1 MNNPTGVFRMIVDQM
16 LLGVHTAFLGKIVSF
31 QADKKTATVQPLTL
45 EKQVGQNGSPQ
56 SVLTNIPVL
65 NHACFKYSLT
75 DRACLVDSS
84 GATESR
90 THMIAEP
97 LKPGDLC
104 LCVTCE
110 RDITE
115 ARRGNSV
122 VPPLG
127 HHERK
132 DSIVIGVIG

>member
-1 MNNPTGVFRMIVDQM
+1 MNHPSAVLRMIVDQM

-31 QADKKTATVQPLTL
+31 QPDKKVATVQPLTL
-45 EKQVGQNGSPQ
+45 EKQVGKNGSPQ

-65 NHACFKYSLT
+65 NHACFKYSLK
-75 DRACLVDSS
+75 DRTCLTSAS

-90 THMIAEP
+90 THIIAEP
-97 LKPGDLC
+97 LAPGDIC

-127 HHERK
+127 HHQRK
-132 DSIVIGVIG
+132 DSVVVGVIG

>member
-1 MNNPTGVFRMIVDQM
+1 MNNPAGVIRMIVDQM

-31 QADKKTATVQPLTL
+31 QPEKKAATVQPLTL
-45 EKQVGQNGSPQ
+45 EKQVGKNGSPQ

-65 NHACFKYSLT
+65 NHACFKYSKTGITSL
-75 DRACLVDSS
+75 
-84 GATESR
+84 E
-90 THMIAEP
+90 
-97 LKPGDLC
+97 PGDIC

-132 DSIVIGVIG
+132 DSIVVGVIG